1 MPHFLNPLLGPGV
14 PPLRLVNTTRGTVV
28 AQVLQPAFDSAA
40 RKRGLL
46 GRDGLPEGHAVVIAP
61 CNAVHTF
68 GMRFPIDILFVA
80 RDGRVVKVRH
90 AVPRRRLAAAWGAFA
105 VVELAAGALEASGTV
120 AGDALKLDV

>member
-1 MPHFLNPLLGPGV
+1 MPHFLNPLLEPGA
-14 PPLRLVNTTRGTVV
+14 PPLRLVNTTRGIVV

-80 RDGRVVKVRH
+80 RDGRVVKVRR

-105 VVELAAGALEASGTV
+105 VVELTAGALEASGTV
-120 AGDALKLDV
+120 AGDVLMLDV

>member
-1 MPHFLNPLLGPGV
+1 MPHFLNPLLEPGA

-105 VVELAAGALEASGTV
+105 VVELAAGALEASATV
-120 AGDALKLDV
+120 AGDIVTLAV

>member
-1 MPHFLNPLLGPGV
+1 MPHFLNPLLEPGA
-14 PPLRLVNTTRGTVV
+14 PRLRLVNTTRGTVV

-80 RDGRVVKVRH
+80 RDGRVVKVRR

-105 VVELAAGALEASGTV
+105 VVELAAGGLEASGTT
-120 AGDALKLDV
+120 AGDSVTVSV